1 MVTNSTPNI
10 FVAGFLL
17 TTSISRF
24 FIFLVFQRN
33 PQNRLYCTVSAINR
47 LSRFICVPVNCPSG
61 LAHPCN
67 SNHGSTMSTQR
78 KTVVTV
84 SPGKYTILS
93 RTVPRNSLIVSNWV
107 VVIRR
112 KSRFFVRNVF
122 INSASL
128 VRYFSNSDNFSPKT
142 PTLAAFKLSFVWYWE
157 TSCNNVSVLVLY
169 LSLSPVNVSIRER
182 CTHIVTTAATA
193 KAIAAIIIYFLMA
206 GRLYKLNGCFPLSC
220 LTSIGTCRHQQKSIR
235 LFRPLT
241 TQFE

>member
-33 PQNRLYCTVSAINR
+33 PKNRRYCTVSAIKM
-47 LSRFICVPVNCPSG
+47 LSRFINVPVNSPSG
-61 LAHPCN
+61 VVHPFN
-67 SNHGSTMSTQR
+67 VNHGSEISTHL
-78 KTVVTV
+78 KTTV
-84 SPGKYTILS
+84 SPGKYTMLS
-93 RTVPRNSLIVSNWV
+93 RTVPRNLAIVSNCAV
-107 VVIRR
+107 VTAS

-169 LSLSPVNVSIRER
+169 LSLSPVNVSIRDR

-206 GRLYKLNGCFPLSC
+206 GWLYKLNGCFPLSC